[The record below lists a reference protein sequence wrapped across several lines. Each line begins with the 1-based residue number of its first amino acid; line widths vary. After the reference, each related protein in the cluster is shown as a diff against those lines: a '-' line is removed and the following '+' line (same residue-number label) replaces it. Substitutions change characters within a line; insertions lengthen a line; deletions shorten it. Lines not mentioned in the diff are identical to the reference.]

1 MPSKEEAELETAIAR
16 VLRSDSRKKL
26 IVAGPGTGK
35 TALFHRLLASS
46 PGDRD
51 SRLVLTFINNLKE
64 DLTED
69 LSDLAHVF
77 TLHGYCQSLLY
88 RHAGLRQGLSP
99 SFRCF
104 PRLASLIESDWKFLR
119 AEALPQFVKS
129 MRNLRESTG
138 LDFYLARG
146 NYYDA
151 VDFDDSVYRVY
162 VGLQG
167 SRESADRYDLI
178 LIDEYQDF
186 NRMEAS
192 IIDLLGDQN
201 SIVIAGDDDQALYS
215 QLRGSSWEFIR
226 SLYHGAEF
234 ERFELPF
241 CMRCP
246 EVIVDAV
253 NDVIGMARQLK
264 KLEGRIEKPYKHFAP
279 VKGADSKRY
288 PTIALIAT
296 TVQRGN
302 ANYFGRYIV
311 QAIEQIPPIELEEAA
326 TKGDPALLIIAS
338 QPYRD
343 QIVEHLTRV
352 GYPIDTKRDARQ
364 TVERSSGLQFLKEN
378 TRSNLGWRVI
388 LHFEKIDFAS
398 SVVRSAT
405 EKSLPLVDVIPPDF
419 QRRILEEVGSWEP
432 AAKEPASVADGAGS
446 AKSPSVK
453 VTSFEG
459 AKGLSA
465 QHVFIV
471 GLHDGELPRDSRN
484 IQDIEIC
491 RFLVGLTRTRKRCN
505 LLHTRRFADQF
516 RRPSP
521 FLSWIRR
528 ERYELIEID
537 AQYWKVR

>member
-1 MPSKEEAELETAIAR
+1 MPSGEEVELEAAIAR
-16 VLRSDSRKKL
+16 VLQSTSRKKL

-35 TALFHRLLASS
+35 TALFRRLLASS
-46 PGDRD
+46 PGDNE

-64 DLTED
+64 DLAED
-69 LSDLAHVF
+69 LSALAHVF

-88 RHAGLRQGLSP
+88 RHADIRQGLSS

-119 AEALPQFVKS
+119 TGALPQFVKS
-129 MRNLRESTG
+129 MRNLSENPA
-138 LDFYLARG
+138 LEFYLVRG

-151 VDFDDSVYRVY
+151 VDSDDSVYRVY
-162 VGLQG
+162 VGLRG
-167 SRESADRYDLI
+167 TPESADRYDLI

-186 NRMEAS
+186 NRMEAG
-192 IIDLLGDQN
+192 IIELLADR
-201 SIVIAGDDDQALYS
+201 SPIVIAGDDDQALYS

-226 SLYHGAEF
+226 SLYRGEEY

-246 EVIVDAV
+246 EVIVGAV
-253 NDVIGMARQLK
+253 NDVIGRARQLK
-264 KLEGRIEKPYKHFAP
+264 KLEGRIDKPYKHFAP
-279 VKGADSKRY
+279 VKGEDSKQY
-288 PTIALIAT
+288 PTIALVAT

-311 QAIEQIPPIELEEAA
+311 QAIERIPENGFKEAA
-326 TKGDPALLIIAS
+326 SKGDPALLIIAS

-343 QIVEHLTRV
+343 QVVEHLTRV
-352 GYPIDTKRDARQ
+352 GYPIDTKRDARL
-364 TVERSSGLQFLKEN
+364 TVERSSGLELLREN
-378 TRSNLGWRVI
+378 PRSNLGWRVI
-388 LHFEKIDFAS
+388 LEFEQVDFAR
-398 SVVRSAT
+398 SVVRSAA
-405 EKSLPLVDVIPPDF
+405 EKSLPLVGVIPQDF
-419 QRRILEEVGSWEP
+419 QQKILGEVAGLKVVAEEP
-432 AAKEPASVADGAGS
+432 AQAAEQSGRGKGVFI
-446 AKSPSVK
+446 K

-471 GLHDGELPRDSRN
+471 GLHEGELPRDSRN

-516 RRPSP
+516 RRPSL

-537 AQYWKVR
+537 AQYWRS

>member
-1 MPSKEEAELETAIAR
+1 MPSNEESELEAAIAR

-26 IVAGPGTGK
+26 VVAGPGTGK
-35 TALFHRLLASS
+35 THLFHQLLVSS
-46 PGDRD
+46 PGNRD

-64 DLTED
+64 DLAED
-69 LSDLAHVF
+69 LSDLARVL

-88 RHAGLRQGLSP
+88 QHEGLRQGLSP
-99 SFRCF
+99 SYRCF
-104 PRLASLIESDWKFLR
+104 PRLASIIESDWKFLR
-119 AEALPQFVKS
+119 AAALPQFVKS
-129 MRNLRESTG
+129 MRDLSESPD

-162 VGLQG
+162 VGLRE
-167 SRESADRYDLI
+167 SPESADRYDLI

-186 NRMEAS
+186 NRMEAG
-192 IIDLLGDQN
+192 IIDFLAGRN
-201 SIVIAGDDDQALYS
+201 PIVIAGDDDQALYS

-253 NDVIGMARQLK
+253 NDVIGSARRLK
-264 KLEGRIEKPYKHFAP
+264 KLEGRIDKPYKHFAP

-288 PTIALIAT
+288 PTIALVAT
-296 TVQRGN
+296 TVQRRN

-311 QAIEQIPPIELEEAA
+311 QAIEQIPPIEFEEAT

-343 QIVEHLTRV
+343 QIVEYLTKG
-352 GYPIDTKRDARQ
+352 GYPIDTKRDSRQ
-364 TVERSSGLQFLKEN
+364 TIERSSGLEILKEN
-378 TRSNLGWRVI
+378 PRSNLGWRVI
-388 LHFEKIDFAS
+388 LEFEHIDFAS
-398 SVVRSAT
+398 TLVRSAA
-405 EKSLPLVDVIPPDF
+405 EKSLPLLEVIPADF
-419 QRRILEEVGSWEP
+419 QRRILEEVGKWEGRTKESATV
-432 AAKEPASVADGAGS
+432 AAATDS
-446 AKSPSVK
+446 AKSPSIK

-471 GLHDGELPRDSRN
+471 GLHDGELPRDARN

-505 LLHTRRFADQF
+505 LLHTKRFADQF
-516 RRPSP
+516 RCPSP
-521 FLSWIRR
+521 FLSWIRA

-537 AQYWKVR
+537 AQYWKAS